1 MRTCGPELPAAPP
14 QPRSPGSS
22 LPISSVALTRCI
34 PTFASARRLFSSSQP
49 WSSPFGWGRTGSGRV
64 AGTSRWCSTHADAPP
79 FSSMASRGT
88 KSPPNGVSSPGFE
101 CRGTSA
107 SSIRRNMIE
116 GPWSLRF
123 RAANHSG
130 STDSFVRDS
139 SRRSAASDVPGH
151 TSQATTPCAATA
163 AEDSRRVVV
172 CSPHPRRRDRH
183 AALCELD
190 ERRSRPQCSRGAHLT
205 HSVPG
210 VGLELRRA
218 RRSADVSQCRRP
230 SECPR
235 IGRFE
240 DWRVRPLSTAVGE
253 FREVCDQIVTT
264 PTPARTTGILTC
276 RPADDRP
283 QPSDVF
289 TVACPSA

>member
-210 VGLELRRA
+210 VGLEPT
-218 RRSADVSQCRRP
+218 RP
-230 SECPR
+230 FGQWILSPPR
-235 IGRFE
+235 L
-240 DWRVRPLSTAVGE
+240 P
-253 FREVCDQIVTT
+253 FRH
-264 PTPARTTGILTC
+264 PGLGA
-276 RPADDRP
+276 A
-283 QPSDVF
+283 
-289 TVACPSA
+289 